1 MQKGEFFRLY
11 FSERGS
17 YEVKANGE
25 VNVLCPFPHDNGY
38 DSNSSAHVNEAKGLF
53 HCKTCF
59 AQGRLDSGGMSEV
72 GFIANLYSVTYEE
85 ALEMQHT
92 LVEDDDPE
100 LNHAAWPKSMNLL
113 HSNPDYMAYLK
124 DQRGLTSET
133 VHTYMLGYSGD
144 GIAYPI
150 IIHGD
155 MCDIRTYHPNEHPK
169 MTSRK
174 GASPLLF
181 PFDVWRKDDR
191 PTILSA
197 GENDCLLTRQ
207 HGFNALTVTAGEGN
221 FPKIFLKMFKDKIV
235 YIIYDCDLA
244 GRNSARRVAYAL
256 KEAGA
261 DVRIVDLE
269 LEGTKEDKDLTDF
282 FLKHGKTAADLQ
294 ALLDV
299 AAPYDGTLFQEDKNI
314 LYPLVDLW
322 DIPEGYNSG
331 RRLSSRVIVSGKYD
345 TAMQTP
351 SAVEWNCYGYDPASP
366 ICESCP
372 LKRKR
377 NGMWILGEHNLKDM
391 MQLIDVPDK
400 QQKPFMK
407 QMLGIPKECPGS
419 TTAIKARKSVYKVIF
434 TPDVETEDI
443 LSGFRSAEQYAYTIG
458 LNLEDG
464 SRYRAYFKAFAHP
477 LDGQRVF
484 MIVDRVEESDNALN
498 SFKMTDQI
506 IEQLKVFQ
514 GDPME
519 KMAEKALRMHS
530 IPDMTFKPSELI
542 AHAVNLLYHAP
553 LRIQFKAG
561 KSKVNTLKG
570 YPEILVV
577 GESRSG
583 KTETAQFFQR
593 YVQIGNFMALK
604 GASISSLQ
612 GGAESMARGG
622 FKIAWGII
630 PQNNKGLVILDEL
643 SGMSQDVLNNL
654 TAMRSSGIATIPK
667 IKRATSPAHTRLLWT
682 SNPKKKSNGQ
692 NNTIY
697 DYPNGVSLIMDLVGT
712 DEDIAR
718 FDVCV
723 LIAKGKDNSSPLDE
737 PELECHPAD
746 TYRNLIY
753 WAWTRT
759 AEQIIFEE
767 GVEKYIVQVAD
778 ELNDKYDTDVKLLG
792 GEAWKKL
799 ARLAVSCAVNCFSHD
814 GSGDNVLV
822 RKDHVDWA
830 AYYITLCY
838 DNNLFRIRDY
848 AKECK
853 AYNTTNQSV
862 NLIVAGICR
871 TNPMIIKTL
880 LNSTTIVPMGNLR
893 TISNLEQNQFNEL
906 INKLSTYNLI
916 RVTAHGLTS
925 TRRLKMAVDAYRES
939 SRELRM
945 TPIALEGTDE
955 V

>member
-1 MQKGEFFRLY
+1 MQKGDFFRVY

-38 DSNSSAHVNEAKGLF
+38 DSNSSAHVNSTKGLF

-72 GFIANLYSVTYEE
+72 GFIANLYSVDYEE
-85 ALEMQHT
+85 ALNIQHT
-92 LVEDDDPE
+92 LTDDDPAFS
-100 LNHAAWPKSMNLL
+100 NKAWPKSMELL
-113 HSNPDYMAYLK
+113 RNNKDYMAYL
-124 DQRGLTSET
+124 QEERGLTPET
-133 VHTYMLGYSGD
+133 VHTYMLGYAGD
-144 GIAYPI
+144 GIAYPV

-155 MCDIRTYHPNEHPK
+155 ICDIRTYHPHEDPK
-169 MTSRK
+169 MTSKK

-191 PTILSA
+191 PTILCA
-197 GENDCLLTRQ
+197 GENDCLITRQ
-207 HGFNALTVTAGEGN
+207 NGFNALTVTAGEGS
-221 FPKIFLKMFKDKIV
+221 FPKMFLKMFDGKTV

-244 GRNSARRVAYAL
+244 GRNSSRRIAFQL
-256 KEAGA
+256 KDAGA
-261 DVRIVDLE
+261 NVLIVDLG
-269 LEGTKEDKDLTDF
+269 LEGTKADKDLTDY
-282 FLKHGKTAADLQ
+282 FLKHNKTTADLQ

-299 AAPYDGTLFQEDKNI
+299 AEPYDGKQFQEDKNT
-314 LYPLVDLW
+314 LFPLVDLW

-331 RRLSSRVIVSGKYD
+331 RRLSSRVVVSGKYD

-351 SAVEWNCYGYDPASP
+351 SAVEWNCFGYSSENS
-366 ICESCP
+366 ICETCP
-372 LKRKR
+372 LKKNR

-391 MQLIDVPDK
+391 MQLVDVPDK
-400 QQKPFMK
+400 QQKPFIR
-407 QMLGIPKECPGS
+407 QMLEIPKECPGCN
-419 TTAIKARKSVYKVIF
+419 TYVKARKSVYKVIL

-484 MIVDRVEESDNALN
+484 MIVDRVEDSDNALN
-498 SFKMTDQI
+498 SFKMTEQI
-506 IEQLKVFQ
+506 VEQLKVFQ

-519 KMAEKALRMHS
+519 KMAEKALRMHG
-530 IPDMTFKPSELI
+530 IPDMTFKPSVLI
-542 AHAVNLLYHAP
+542 AHAVNLLYHSP

-570 YPEILVV
+570 FPEILVV
-577 GESRSG
+577 GESGSG
-583 KTETAQFFQR
+583 KTETALFWQR

-612 GGAESMARGG
+612 GGAESMSRGG
-622 FKIAWGII
+622 FKVAWGVI
-630 PQNNKGLVILDEL
+630 PQNNKGLVILDEM
-643 SGMSQDVLNNL
+643 SGMNQDVLNNL

-667 IKRATSPAHTRLLWT
+667 IKRATAPAHTRLLWT
-682 SNPKKKSNGQ
+682 SNPKKKPTGQ
-692 NNTIY
+692 MNTIY
-697 DYPNGVSLIMDLVGT
+697 DYPNGAALIIDLIGT
-712 DEDIAR
+712 DEDIRR

-723 LIAKGKDNSSPLDE
+723 LVAKGTDNSSPLDE

-767 GVEKYIVQVAD
+767 GVEKYIVQMAD

-799 ARLAVSCAVNCFSHD
+799 ARLAVSCAVNCFSHTD
-814 GSGDNVLV
+814 GGDSVLV
-822 RKDHVDWA
+822 CKSHVDWA
-830 AYYITLCY
+830 AYYIALCY

-848 AKECK
+848 AKECRS
-853 AYNTTNQSV
+853 YNTTNQSV
-862 NLIVAGICR
+862 NLIVAAICR
-871 TNPMIIKTL
+871 TNPMVIKAL

-893 TISNLEQNQFNEL
+893 TVSNLEPQAFNEL